1 MTATS
6 FVARA
11 TRTAVVRRSSLSGFS
26 PRRLLLGS
34 LGILLLLAGW
44 QAVHALSIVNPLYL
58 PSATAVLGQL
68 VSNATAMWF
77 WTAVGDT
84 MWAWFLGLL
93 IATVAAL
100 ILGFI
105 VGSSPFLRR
114 ATNSTV
120 EFLRP
125 IPSVALIPI
134 AVLLFGIQIGSTLML
149 IIYAAFWQIFIQVLY
164 GVADI
169 DPVAKN
175 TARSFGLGRVA
186 QWRHLVFPTTLPYLM
201 TGLRLASAVALILAI
216 TTELVVGSPGI
227 GHEIALAQSG
237 GATTSMY
244 ALVVAAGLI
253 GVVLNSVMRWIE
265 RRSLAWHSSV
275 RAEAI
280 V

>member
-1 MTATS
+1 MTA
-6 FVARA
+6 
-11 TRTAVVRRSSLSGFS
+11 SSLVLRAPRVSTRHGVSRSVS
-26 PRRLLLGS
+26 PRRLLLGAA
-34 LGILLLLAGW
+34 GIALLLVIW
-44 QAVHALSIVNPLYL
+44 QLVNVLGIVNPLYL
-58 PSATAVLGQL
+58 PSAVDVLAQFVTNAAATWFWLAVL
-68 VSNATAMWF
+68 
-77 WTAVGDT
+77 DT

-93 IATVAAL
+93 FATIAAL
-100 ILGFI
+100 LLGFI
-105 VGSSPFLRR
+105 VGSSRFLQR

-125 IPSVALIPI
+125 IPSVALIPV

-149 IIYAAFWQIFIQVLY
+149 IVYAAFWQIFIQVLY

-169 DPVAKN
+169 DPVARN
-175 TARSFGLGRVA
+175 TARSFGLGRAA
-186 QWRHLVFPTTLPYLM
+186 QWRHVVFPTTLPYLI

-253 GVVLNSVMRWIE
+253 GVLLNSLMRWVE
-265 RRSLAWHSSV
+265 RRTLAWHSSM

>member
-1 MTATS
+1 MTEVIGLRTL
-6 FVARA
+6 ARPRR
-11 TRTAVVRRSSLSGFS
+11 RTASRSTWRRF
-26 PRRLLLGS
+26 LLGFT
-34 LGILLLLAGW
+34 GILLFLVSW
-44 QAVHALSIVNPLYL
+44 QLIPALGIVNPLYL
-58 PSATAVLGQL
+58 PSATAVLSQ
-68 VSNATAMWF
+68 VVANAGAMWF
-77 WTAVGDT
+77 WVAVAET

-93 IATVAAL
+93 IATTAAL
-100 ILGFI
+100 VLGFI
-105 VGSSPFLRR
+105 IGPSRFLRR

-125 IPSVALIPI
+125 IPSVALIPV
-134 AVLLFGIQIGSTLML
+134 AVLLFGIQIGSSLML
-149 IIYAAFWQIFIQVLY
+149 IVYAAFWQIFIQVLY
-164 GVADI
+164 GVADV

-175 TARSFGLGRVA
+175 TARSFGLGSPAV
-186 QWRHLVFPTTLPYLM
+186 WRHVVFPTALPYLI

-216 TTELVVGSPGI
+216 TTELIVGSPGI

-253 GVVLNSVMRWIE
+253 GMLLNSLMRLLE
-265 RRSLAWHSSV
+265 RRTLAWHSSV